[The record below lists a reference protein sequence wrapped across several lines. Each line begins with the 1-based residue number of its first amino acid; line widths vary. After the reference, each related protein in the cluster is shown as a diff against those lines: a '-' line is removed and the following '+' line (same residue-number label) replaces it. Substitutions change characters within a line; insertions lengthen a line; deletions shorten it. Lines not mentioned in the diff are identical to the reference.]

1 MWFIV
6 PSSFQAISGSFV
18 LGAPLAPP
26 FMYYEGVRSDLGEM
40 MPQDPVRTDR
50 QIAALR
56 SREARY
62 EVAVADSRG
71 LYIRVWPTGAK
82 GFELRYTAENGKR
95 RRHVLGAYPDVTL
108 AEARRLSAA
117 ARVAVLGGTDPVAE
131 RSARREEARTGE
143 TLEELAEA
151 YWRAAS
157 KGLHGGRRR
166 PKQARTI
173 ESERSLFRRY
183 IKPALGD
190 MRFAAIRRTDIRIF
204 MRDLAANS
212 GLAPASLASVGGV
225 LLGVLGFAVY
235 EDRLEANPAYGLT
248 RPLALMPRERMFDD
262 EALRIL
268 WNEASLASLPRTPGE
283 KTAGKHARLDAPT
296 GLAIQF
302 LMTTLTRRSE
312 AAEVLWS
319 EIDMDSAVWTIPS
332 HRSKARHVQVVPL
345 PDEALAILRRAR
357 ALYPKSPWVFP
368 APRNR
373 TGPVDSRALTRAVVR
388 TCTRRNLPA
397 GSPHDVRRSGATTL
411 TGRYG
416 VGRFIVGHLLGHT
429 VRDGAT
435 VTGVYDRYSY
445 MAEKRAALQTW
456 ASHVANLKPS
466 GQASG
471 ACQPSWE

>member
-1 MWFIV
+1 
-6 PSSFQAISGSFV
+6 
-18 LGAPLAPP
+18 
-26 FMYYEGVRSDLGEM
+26 

-50 QIAALR
+50 QISALK

-71 LYIRVWPTGAK
+71 LYVRVWPTGAK

-95 RRHVLGAYPDVTL
+95 RRHVLGAYPDITL
-108 AEARRLSAA
+108 AEARRLAA
-117 ARVAVLGGTDPVAE
+117 TARVAVAGGTDPAAD
-131 RSARREEARTGE
+131 RSTRREEARTGE
-143 TLEELAEA
+143 TLEDLAEA

-166 PKQARTI
+166 PKKARTI

-183 IKPALGD
+183 IKPVLGD
-190 MRFAAIRRTDIRIF
+190 MKFAAVRRTDIRIF
-204 MRDLAANS
+204 MRDLAAES

-225 LLGVLGFAVY
+225 LMSVLGFAVY

-248 RPLALMPRERMFDD
+248 RPLALTPRERMFDD
-262 EALRIL
+262 EALRVL
-268 WNEASLASLPRTPGE
+268 WNEASLASSPRAPGE
-283 KTAGKHARLDAPT
+283 KTAGVHARLDAPT

-312 AAEVLWS
+312 AAEALWN
-319 EIDMDSAVWTIPS
+319 EIDLDSAVWTIPS
-332 HRSKARHVQVVPL
+332 HRTKARHVHVVPL
-345 PDEALAILRRAR
+345 PDEAVAVLRRAR
-357 ALYPKSPWVFP
+357 QLYPKSAWVFP

-373 TGPVDSRALTRAVVR
+373 TGPVDPRALTRAVLR
-388 TCTRRNLPA
+388 TCKRRNLPV
-397 GSPHDVRRSGATTL
+397 GSPHDLRRSGATTL

-456 ASHVANLKPS
+456 ASHLANLKPS
-466 GQASG
+466 KPGG
-471 ACQPSWE
+471 ETDPPIWD

>member
-1 MWFIV
+1 
-6 PSSFQAISGSFV
+6 
-18 LGAPLAPP
+18 
-26 FMYYEGVRSDLGEM
+26 

-50 QIAALR
+50 QVAALK
-56 SREARY
+56 SRDARY
-62 EVAVADSRG
+62 ELAVADSRG
-71 LYIRVWPTGAK
+71 LYVRVWPTGAK

-95 RRHVLGAYPDVTL
+95 RRHVLGAYPDITL
-108 AEARRLSAA
+108 AEARRLAA
-117 ARVAVLGGTDPVAE
+117 SARVAVAGGTDPAAD

-143 TLEELAEA
+143 TLEDLAEA

-183 IKPALGD
+183 IRPVLGG
-190 MRFAAIRRTDIRIF
+190 MKFAAVRRTDIRIF
-204 MRDLAANS
+204 MRDLAAES

-225 LLGVLGFAVY
+225 LMSVLGFAVY
-235 EDRLEANPAYGLT
+235 EDRLEANPAHGLT
-248 RPLALMPRERMFDD
+248 RPLALTPRERMFDD
-262 EALRIL
+262 EALRVL
-268 WNEASLASLPRTPGE
+268 WNEASLASSPRASGE
-283 KTAGKHARLDAPT
+283 KTAGMHARLDAPT

-302 LMTTLTRRSE
+302 LMATLTRRSE
-312 AAEVLWS
+312 AAEALWS
-319 EIDMDSAVWTIPS
+319 EIDLDSAVWTIPS
-332 HRSKARHVQVVPL
+332 HRTKARHVHVVPL
-345 PDEALAILRRAR
+345 PDEAVAVLRRAR
-357 ALYPKSPWVFP
+357 QLYPKSAWVFP

-373 TGPVDSRALTRAVVR
+373 TGPVDARALTRAVVR
-388 TCTRRNLPA
+388 TCKRRNLPA

-445 MAEKRAALQTW
+445 MTEKRAALQTW
-456 ASHVANLKPS
+456 ASHLANLKPPGS
-466 GQASG
+466 GG
-471 ACQPSWE
+471 ETDQPSWD

>member
-1 MWFIV
+1 
-6 PSSFQAISGSFV
+6 
-18 LGAPLAPP
+18 
-26 FMYYEGVRSDLGEM
+26 

-50 QIAALR
+50 QIAALK

-71 LYIRVWPTGAK
+71 LYVRVWPTGAK

-95 RRHVLGAYPDVTL
+95 RRHVLGAYPDIAL
-108 AEARRLSAA
+108 AEARRLAA
-117 ARVAVLGGTDPVAE
+117 TARVAVAGGTDPAAD
-131 RSARREEARTGE
+131 RSTRREEARTGE
-143 TLEELAEA
+143 TLEDLAEA

-166 PKQARTI
+166 PKKARTI

-183 IKPALGD
+183 IKPVLGD
-190 MRFAAIRRTDIRIF
+190 MKFAAVRRTDIRIF
-204 MRDLAANS
+204 MRDLAAES

-225 LLGVLGFAVY
+225 LMSVLGFAVY

-248 RPLALMPRERMFDD
+248 RPLALTPRERMFDD
-262 EALRIL
+262 EALRVL
-268 WNEASLASLPRTPGE
+268 WNEASLASSPRAPGE
-283 KTAGKHARLDAPT
+283 KTAGVHARLDAPT

-312 AAEVLWS
+312 AAEALWN
-319 EIDMDSAVWTIPS
+319 EIDLDSAVWTIPS
-332 HRSKARHVQVVPL
+332 HRTKARHVHVVPL
-345 PDEALAILRRAR
+345 PDEAVAVLRRAR
-357 ALYPKSPWVFP
+357 QLYPKSAWVFP

-373 TGPVDSRALTRAVVR
+373 TGPVDARALTRAVLR
-388 TCTRRNLPA
+388 TCKRRNLPV
-397 GSPHDVRRSGATTL
+397 GSPHDLRRSGATTL

-429 VRDGAT
+429 VRDGAA

-456 ASHVANLKPS
+456 ASHLANLKSSKP
-466 GQASG
+466 GGEADRPG
-471 ACQPSWE
+471 WD